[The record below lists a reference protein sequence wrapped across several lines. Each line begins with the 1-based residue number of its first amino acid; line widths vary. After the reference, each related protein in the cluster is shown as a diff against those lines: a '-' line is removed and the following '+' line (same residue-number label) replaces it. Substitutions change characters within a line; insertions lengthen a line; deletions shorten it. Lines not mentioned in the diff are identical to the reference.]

1 MYAKIIGG
9 VVEKYPYTFADLR
22 IEYRNTSF
30 PSEFDDE
37 VLDAYNMT
45 VVEPSPSPE
54 ITYAQMLAEGTPE
67 LVGGVW
73 RQTWLVTNKSAEE
86 VAAVADRLRADAYRE
101 ESDPLFFKAQRGEA
115 TMQQWLDKVAE
126 IKARYP
132 SPE

>member
-1 MYAKIIGG
+1 MYAKIVEG